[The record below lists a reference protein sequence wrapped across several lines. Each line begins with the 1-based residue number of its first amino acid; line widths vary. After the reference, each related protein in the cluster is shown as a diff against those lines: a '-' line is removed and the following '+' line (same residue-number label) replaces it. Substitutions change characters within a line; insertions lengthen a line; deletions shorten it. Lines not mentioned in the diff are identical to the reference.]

1 MAAVMI
7 ANTEAKGKDVK
18 TVLRITGET
27 EVRPFTGEIGVRE
40 MKNQGFGW

>member
-7 ANTEAKGKDVK
+7 ANTEAKSKDLK
-18 TVLRITGET
+18 TVLRIKGET